1 MASEKFDKK
10 EEMSGFK
17 LLAIVPLEGCHSDIR
32 KNLEEGFVYKFYNN
46 YTIETS
52 SDSTGVNY
60 VVKNN
65 KSIDL
70 YKVTNLDLNIH
81 AVVGE
86 NGSGKSSLFEL
97 YYYFVY
103 LYGCLNNLKNK
114 KSNILTIENQDLKY
128 KHYIIKKHQNKLEKY
143 INDNKNKE
151 ISKEILT
158 EISDISKTH
167 NIGTEIIGND
177 FNLNFFYI
185 QLIQKEKEYE
195 ATLNKQKEAFDL
207 IKSKVSCSIIY
218 EVDNCIYDFTYRN
231 NEFTLYQFG
240 KKGNKKTID
249 NFELEKYFYTVS
261 LNYSHHSLNSL
272 TIGQWINSLFHKND
286 AYITPVVINPMRIK
300 GNFDINDEIHLSKE
314 RIMMNII
321 PNLITDEQFKILDRY
336 SVKKVVYKLKE
347 GISPIKDFV
356 FQNINEQFE
365 QILALPWQLK
375 NQKEEYS
382 LVEYAIGYLQ
392 SKIQKLKS
400 QYGIIF
406 FNNEKDPE
414 NTEELDK
421 ELVEITKK
429 LVLSDHSHITKKID
443 QTINF
448 IKHFDPDIWNFEKD
462 EDNNIKV
469 DFTIED
475 LKKWMTTCN
484 KNYMKEDS
492 FNLSVLAHPGIFN
505 VDFILKDEK
514 GAELRFEQLSS
525 GEQQLIFNT
534 NTIIYHINNLNSA
547 HNSIAKE
554 EISRPR
560 YTSLNILLDEIELYY
575 HPEYQRKFVNTLIN
589 ELDRFSK
596 GMNKDDGIKSI
607 NLCFLTHSP
616 FILSDIPA
624 NNVLRLQNGKPELI
638 KNESNTFGA
647 NIHDLLAN
655 DFFLENGFMGEFAKT
670 KIQETI
676 MYLNFHINHNEQ
688 KRIEVIEESKRKE
701 FEKLKLTAIISENKY
716 IAEKLSIKIDKKDY
730 YKAIIDSIGEKLIQN
745 KLTEMY
751 SIAFKTKKDV

>member
-1 MASEKFDKK
+1 
-10 EEMSGFK
+10 
-17 LLAIVPLEGCHSDIR
+17 
-32 KNLEEGFVYKFYNN
+32 
-46 YTIETS
+46 
-52 SDSTGVNY
+52 
-60 VVKNN
+60 
-65 KSIDL
+65 
-70 YKVTNLDLNIH
+70 
-81 AVVGE
+81 
-86 NGSGKSSLFEL
+86 
-97 YYYFVY
+97 
-103 LYGCLNNLKNK
+103 
-114 KSNILTIENQDLKY
+114 
-128 KHYIIKKHQNKLEKY
+128 
-143 INDNKNKE
+143 
-151 ISKEILT
+151 
-158 EISDISKTH
+158 
-167 NIGTEIIGND
+167 
-177 FNLNFFYI
+177 
-185 QLIQKEKEYE
+185 
-195 ATLNKQKEAFDL
+195 
-207 IKSKVSCSIIY
+207 
-218 EVDNCIYDFTYRN
+218 
-231 NEFTLYQFG
+231 
-240 KKGNKKTID
+240 
-249 NFELEKYFYTVS
+249 
-261 LNYSHHSLNSL
+261 
-272 TIGQWINSLFHKND
+272 
-286 AYITPVVINPMRIK
+286 MRIK

-429 LVLSDHSHITKKID
+429 LVLSDNSHITKKID

-448 IKHFDPDIWNFEKD
+448 IKHFDPGIWNFEKD
-462 EDNNIKV
+462 EDGNIKV
-469 DFTIED
+469 DFSIED
-475 LKKWMTTCN
+475 LKKWITTCN
-484 KNYMKEDS
+484 TNYMKEDS

-505 VDFILKDEK
+505 VDFILNDEK
-514 GAELRFEQLSS
+514 GAELKFEQLSS

-624 NNVLRLQNGKPELI
+624 NNVLRLKNGKPVPT
-638 KNESNTFGA
+638 KDESNTFGA

-655 DFFLENGFMGEFAKT
+655 DFFLENGFMGEF
-670 KIQETI
+670 
-676 MYLNFHINHNEQ
+676 
-688 KRIEVIEESKRKE
+688 SKRKINDIIE
-701 FEKLKLTAIISENKY
+701 ELQGVINETLCILPFRLLEIEKIIPMIGEPLLKNSLNNLYVQAVPESKDQFIQKQIDLLTALKNS
-716 IAEKLSIKIDKKDY
+716 SR
-730 YKAIIDSIGEKLIQN
+730 
-745 KLTEMY
+745 
-751 SIAFKTKKDV
+751 